1 MLFDN
6 LADKY
11 LIFKPS
17 STQVGTPK
25 DLGIEFDDLY
35 FKSTDN
41 VTLHGWFIDK
51 GSEHTIVWVHGN
63 GGNISHRIPGLK
75 NLYDNTK
82 YNIFIFD
89 YRGYGKSD
97 GSVSESG
104 SYQDSFSA
112 TEFLNKTYS
121 IEPNQLILFG
131 KSLGC
136 AIACEIAAKIN
147 PLALL
152 LESPFTS
159 ARNMAKF
166 RFPFMPGIEYL
177 ISDKFNTCAKINQL
191 NCPIMFIHGD
201 SDRTIPIKM
210 AITLYKSYQYSK
222 FFLEANGAGHN
233 NIEQVLGIS
242 YFEQIES
249 FITTNC

>member
-6 LADKY
+6 VADKY

-17 STQVGTPK
+17 STLVGTPK

-35 FKSTDN
+35 FNSTDN
-41 VTLHGWFIDK
+41 VTLHGWFINK
-51 GSEHTIVWVHGN
+51 GSVKTIVWIHGN
-63 GGNISHRIPGLK
+63 GGNISHRILSLK
-75 NLYDNTK
+75 NLYDNTQ

-89 YRGYGKSD
+89 YRGYGKSE
-97 GSVSESG
+97 GRVSETG
-104 SYQDSFSA
+104 TYQDSFSA
-112 TEFLNKTYS
+112 MEFLNKTYS
-121 IEPNQLILFG
+121 IHSNQLILFG

-136 AIACEIAAKIN
+136 AIACEIASKIN

-166 RFPFMPGIEYL
+166 KFPFLPGIEYL
-177 ISDKFNTCAKINQL
+177 ISDKFNTGAKIKQI
-191 NCPIMFIHGD
+191 NCPVMFIHGD
-201 SDRTIPIKM
+201 SDKTIPIKM
-210 AITLYKSYQYSK
+210 AVTLYESYQNTK
-222 FFLEANGAGHN
+222 CFLEANGAGHN

-242 YFEQIES
+242 YFEQIKS